1 MLNSKGA
8 YCDIKSPK
16 LVITV
21 TTNSLNVDISVG
33 NIEPTLLIKESITD
47 GPYQPLKSY
56 FKNFLKYSEKSF
68 LVELVLGGIIA
79 VAVIGVWYYNGK
91 IGSNQI
97 LSNVGFWVMIFFI
110 LIAILL
116 LLHMPQLIIT
126 FKNLKTKELI
136 KTAFYITFR
145 YLGVTG
151 VAIVL
156 FLISIFGLVA
166 APIWF
171 LIGLSGPALLIIKFS
186 EPLFY
191 RLKKIDFERIMRQID
206 EEEENENV
214 EFMWCANIVE
224 ENENE

>member
-1 MLNSKGA
+1 MIVLDIEKKYNSRAYRIFEWLFML
-8 YCDIKSPK
+8 I
-16 LVITV
+16 ITNIF
-21 TTNSLNVDISVG
+21 TILLICPIITSLPAI
-33 NIEPTLLIKESITD
+33 TAMYATIKESITD

-56 FKNFLKYSEKSF
+56 FKNFLKYSERSF

-91 IGSNQI
+91 IGSDQI

-191 RLKKIDFERIMRQID
+191 RLNKIDFERIMRQID
-206 EEEENENV
+206 EEEENEN
-214 EFMWCANIVE
+214 E
-224 ENENE
+224 

>member
-1 MLNSKGA
+1 MDIEKKYNSRAYRIFEWLFML
-8 YCDIKSPK
+8 I
-16 LVITV
+16 ITNIF
-21 TTNSLNVDISVG
+21 TILLICPIITSLPAI
-33 NIEPTLLIKESITD
+33 TAMYATIKESITD

-56 FKNFLKYSEKSF
+56 FKNFLKYSERSF
-68 LVELVLGGIIA
+68 LVELVLGGII
-79 VAVIGVWYYNGK
+79 VIAVIGVWYYNGK
-91 IGSNQI
+91 IGSDQI

-191 RLKKIDFERIMRQID
+191 RLNKIDFERIMRQID
-206 EEEENENV
+206 EEEENEN
-214 EFMWCANIVE
+214 E
-224 ENENE
+224 